1 MCFFIAEIV
10 MLVGGIYALFK
21 GKVKLTTNIT
31 LEGWQARV
39 AGLFL
44 ISPLPL
50 AVLIGFLVGFLVGI
64 GAIPPSSLDYLSY
77 LDILLILFGLLGAVV
92 FGVIVNPKEEKI
104 SEDTSSPFN

>member
-1 MCFFIAEIV
+1 MCFLIAEIV
-10 MLVGGIYALFK
+10 MLVGGLYALIK

-31 LEGWQARV
+31 LEGWRARV

-50 AVLIGFLVGFLVGI
+50 AIFIGFLVGFLVGLR
-64 GAIPPSSLDYLSY
+64 AIPRSTLDYLSY

-92 FGVIVNPKEEKI
+92 FGLIVKPKEEKI
-104 SEDTSSPFN
+104 SEDTSSPFD